1 MCESYKVIQVAKSQI
16 GYLEKSSNSQLDD
29 FTANA
34 GRANYTKYAR
44 DYKGFAGGDYQ
55 GQAWCDMF
63 VDWCFV
69 KAYGVDKARDL
80 LGGFDAYTPAS
91 AQYFKARGQWYTS
104 DPQPGDVVF
113 FKNSQRINHTGIV
126 TEVKDGRV
134 HTVEGNTSSGVG
146 VVANGGGVWPK
157 SYGLDNS
164 RIAGYGRPAYVRQ
177 SDQDYVTG
185 LYRDLLGREPDAAGF
200 ACWVDALQDGASR
213 ESVREAFLQ
222 SEEYQLKHPSE
233 KLSET
238 EDTKLQAYVQG
249 FQRWL
254 NTYLGGYLKEQL
266 AVDGSCGG
274 KTKRA
279 AVMAVQLYLNKSCG
293 ARLTVDGSFGT
304 KTRAAYET
312 VRRGRKGDN
321 VRIVQGLLYGHGYD
335 PIGFDGNCGAG
346 CERAIK
352 QYQADSDELEVD
364 GCCGKATFAELV
376 G

>member
-44 DYKGFAGGDYQ
+44 DYKGFAGEDYQ

-91 AQYFKARGQWYTS
+91 AQYFKARGQWHTS

-113 FKNSQRINHTGIV
+113 FENSQRINHTGIV

-134 HTVEGNTSSGVG
+134 HTVEGNTSSGG
-146 VVANGGGVWPK
+146 DVVANGGGVWPK
-157 SYGLDNS
+157 SYALYNS
-164 RIAGYGRPAYVRQ
+164 KIAGYGRPAYVRQ

-200 ACWVDALQDGASR
+200 ACWVEALQGGASR
-213 ESVREAFLQ
+213 DNVRQAFLR
-222 SEEYQLKHPSE
+222 SEEYQSKHQVAV
-233 KLSET
+233 
-238 EDTKLQAYVQG
+238 DTPVMAY
-249 FQRWL
+249 QRWL
-254 NTYLGGYLKEQL
+254 NTYLSGYLKEPLEIDGKCGAKTKKAAVMAMQVYLNKMCGARL
-266 AVDGSCGG
+266 AVDGSFGP
-274 KTKRA
+274 
-279 AVMAVQLYLNKSCG
+279 KS
-293 ARLTVDGSFGT
+293 
-304 KTRAAYET
+304 RAAYET

-335 PIGFDGNCGAG
+335 PNGFDGSCGAG

-352 QYQADSDELEVD
+352 QYQADIDSLAVD
-364 GCCGKATFAELV
+364 GHCGKATFAELV
-376 G
+376 R